1 MTHNNTDIRLIERI
15 RDGDSQAFRQL
26 VERHKEVSLS
36 LAFSI
41 LKDKALAEDALQ
53 EAFIKVFRKLHTFN
67 RSAAFSTWLYRIVV
81 NTSYNILKQQKYHED
96 ISTIPHDAPGIPSEV
111 SFNLLKEEAQRHYI
125 QTALTSLASD
135 EALVLRLFYL
145 CELSI
150 REVQE
155 VTRFSNSK
163 IKACHPRDNMVSFYL
178 RNGFACTG
186 RSSYCLDI
194 PLTP

>member
-1 MTHNNTDIRLIERI
+1 VAHNNTDIRLIERI
-15 RDGDSQAFRQL
+15 RKGDSEAFRQL
-26 VERHKEVSLS
+26 VERHKDISLS
-36 LAFSI
+36 LSFSI

-67 RSAAFSTWLYRIVV
+67 HKAAFSTWLYRIVV
-81 NTSYNILKQQKYHED
+81 NTSYNMLKQQKFHED
-96 ISTIPHDAPGIPSEV
+96 ISTIPFNDSGVSSEV
-111 SFNLLKEEAQRHYI
+111 PFNALKEEAQRQYI
-125 QTALTSLASD
+125 RTAMASLASD

-163 IKACHPRDNMVSFYL
+163 IKVCLHRGRKNMHQEL
-178 RNGFACTG
+178 QNLLGAE
-186 RSSYCLDI
+186 LKH
-194 PLTP
+194 LL

>member
-1 MTHNNTDIRLIERI
+1 VTHNNTDTRLIERI
-15 RDGDSQAFRQL
+15 RDGDSEAFRQL
-26 VERHKEVSLS
+26 VERHKDVSLS

-53 EAFIKVFRKLHTFN
+53 EAFIKVFRKLHSFN
-67 RSAAFSTWLYRIVV
+67 SKAAFTTWLYRIVV
-81 NTSYNILKQQKYHED
+81 NTSYNVLKQQKYHED
-96 ISTIPHDAPGIPSEV
+96 ISTIPNNDFGISSDGP
-111 SFNLLKEEAQRHYI
+111 FNSLKEEAQRYYI
-125 QTALTSLASD
+125 QLAMASLASD

-163 IKACHPRDNMVSFYL
+163 IKVCLHRGRKNMYQALQNLLGPESKQL
-178 RNGFACTG
+178 
-186 RSSYCLDI
+186 L
-194 PLTP
+194 